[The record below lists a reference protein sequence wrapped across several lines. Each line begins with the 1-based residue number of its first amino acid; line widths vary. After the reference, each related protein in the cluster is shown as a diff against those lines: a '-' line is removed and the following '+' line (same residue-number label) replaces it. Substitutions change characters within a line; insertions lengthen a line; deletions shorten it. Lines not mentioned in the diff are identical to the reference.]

1 MCARALLGKAA
12 LARSLT
18 RGPLG
23 GVPRHGAAGNGG
35 GTPENMART
44 LPVSASPTIQHIP
57 RVHPLPR
64 QGPQGRPRGTKA
76 EVGTAAG
83 GPGPAREAG
92 SEVPEAGGA
101 GPPVLPAPS
110 GHKSGPWVR
119 LNDSMS
125 HPESQTPAGSLCV
138 CTQPLPGGLASHVQ
152 TSLLRRSS
160 PECPRGVRQLKSPP
174 V

>member
-1 MCARALLGKAA
+1 MGRQAM
-12 LARSLT
+12 
-18 RGPLG
+18 
-23 GVPRHGAAGNGG
+23 GG
-35 GTPENMART
+35 GPRKTWPEPFQS
-44 LPVSASPTIQHIP
+44 LPVPPFSTFRGYILSPGKGRREGRVGP
-57 RVHPLPR
+57 RPR
-64 QGPQGRPRGTKA
+64 WALRREGLGQRGRPALRSRRRST
-76 EVGTAAG
+76 
-83 GPGPAREAG
+83 
-92 SEVPEAGGA
+92 

-160 PECPRGVRQLKSPP
+160 PECPRDVRQLKSPP